1 MSNYEVTIKVDIK
14 KTENSTS
21 DSINKN
27 RDGSFRIVLPQ
38 ESAQSIDLC
47 EQALIEANYPALRD
61 ALSCH
66 LSGISKEE
74 AETSRG
80 ILKKTQRTIT

>member
-1 MSNYEVTIKVDIK
+1 MSNYEFTINVDIK

-21 DSINKN
+21 DGINKN

-47 EQALIEANYPALRD
+47 EQALLKV
-61 ALSCH
+61 SC
-66 LSGISKEE
+66 
-74 AETSRG
+74 
-80 ILKKTQRTIT
+80 LKR

>member
-1 MSNYEVTIKVDIK
+1 MSNYEFVIKIDIQ
-14 KTENSTS
+14 KTESSVS
-21 DSINKN
+21 DSVNKG
-27 RDGSFRIVLPQ
+27 RDGTFRIVLPQ
-38 ESAQSIDLC
+38 KSAQSIDSC
-47 EQALIEANYPALRD
+47 EQALLQANYPALRE

-80 ILKKTQRTIT
+80 SLKKTQQIIT